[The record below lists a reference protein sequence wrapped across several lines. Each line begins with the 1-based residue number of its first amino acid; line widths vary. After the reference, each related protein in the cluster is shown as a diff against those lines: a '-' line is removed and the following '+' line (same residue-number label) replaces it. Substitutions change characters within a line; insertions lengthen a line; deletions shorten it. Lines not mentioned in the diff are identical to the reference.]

1 MCLLN
6 KYANKISMLDN
17 IGKSVMRFPILM
29 LCLFAVSSSV
39 QAAQSFKRLALVIG
53 NDYAG
58 TSLKLKSPVRDAKAM
73 TEALRKLGF
82 RVLYQENANQA
93 EMKRAI
99 EAFVKKL
106 DEQTDGLFYF
116 SGHGVSLPKT
126 DSEKKVNYV
135 NYLVPNE
142 KGIFNATTSIKPD
155 TLISSQ
161 YVIKEM
167 HDKEPH
173 LNIVIFD
180 ACRSLPIDSFGG
192 KSLAFGGK
200 SLARKVVNIEDD
212 DASEGNE
219 GNTFLPTNLFVG
231 YATLPNTN
239 ARESTTDNV
248 AESIYTKHLLKFIQI
263 PGLSITNL
271 FDQVRDSVKQ
281 EYKQKRLKIIE
292 ILEKKGEAIPAVVEE
307 LQQVPEHLPLMEQEF
322 YFAGKLKAPRIDT
335 F

>member
-1 MCLLN
+1 
-6 KYANKISMLDN
+6 
-17 IGKSVMRFPILM
+17 M

-39 QAAQSFKRLALVIG
+39 QAVQSFKRVALVIG

-106 DEQTDGLFYF
+106 DKQTDGLFYF

-142 KGIFNATTSIKPD
+142 KGLFNATTSIKLD

-161 YVIKEM
+161 YVIKKM

-173 LNIVIFD
+173 LNIVIFY
-180 ACRSLPIDSFGG
+180 ACRSLPNGSFGG

-200 SLARKVVNIEDD
+200 SLAFGGKSLVRKVVNIEDD

-219 GNTFLPTNLFVG
+219 GNIFLPTNLFVG

-248 AESIYTKHLLKFIQI
+248 AESIYTKHLLKFIQM
-263 PGLSITNL
+263 PRLSITN
-271 FDQVRDSVKQ
+271 FFYQVRDSVEE
-281 EYKQKRLKIIE
+281 EYKQKRVKIIQGHKE
-292 ILEKKGEAIPAVVEE
+292 IGEAIPADVEE